1 MIKDVENI
9 DKEVSW
15 LTFKGYSIR
24 LEVSKKFTN
33 SNLVI
38 TVNPSS
44 EEEAEEMAKDGQGYS
59 ELHDSYSSADWIE
72 TTVESEEVDE

>member
-1 MIKDVENI
+1 MKKWRGKMIKDVENI

-44 EEEAEEMAKDGQGYS
+44 EEDYTHK
-59 ELHDSYSSADWIE
+59 LV
-72 TTVESEEVDE
+72 VEGKN

>member
-1 MIKDVENI
+1 MIKNVENI

-24 LEVSKKFTN
+24 LEVSKEFTN

-44 EEEAEEMAKDGQGYS
+44 ERRLHTQASSRKEE
-59 ELHDSYSSADWIE
+59 
-72 TTVESEEVDE
+72 

>member
-1 MIKDVENI
+1 MKVGLKKKEGKEKMIKDVENI

-24 LEVSKKFTN
+24 LEVSKEFTN

-44 EEEAEEMAKDGQGYS
+44 EEDYTHK
-59 ELHDSYSSADWIE
+59 LV
-72 TTVESEEVDE
+72 VERKNKNA

>member
-24 LEVSKKFTN
+24 LEVSKEFTN
-33 SNLVI
+33 NNLVI

-44 EEEAEEMAKDGQGYS
+44 EEDYTHK
-59 ELHDSYSSADWIE
+59 LV
-72 TTVESEEVDE
+72 VERKNKWTITLITS

>member
-44 EEEAEEMAKDGQGYS
+44 EEDYTHK
-59 ELHDSYSSADWIE
+59 LV
-72 TTVESEEVDE
+72 VERKE